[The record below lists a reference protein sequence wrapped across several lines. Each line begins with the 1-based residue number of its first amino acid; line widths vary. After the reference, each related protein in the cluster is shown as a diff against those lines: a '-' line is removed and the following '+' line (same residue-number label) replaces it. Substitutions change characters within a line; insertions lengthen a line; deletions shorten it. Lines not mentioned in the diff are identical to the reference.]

1 MTMRLHDWQLQLER
15 FTRERSAIPFAW
27 GTNDCAIFA
36 SDAVM
41 AMTGVDP
48 APADLRLHRTAKE
61 ACRAIQSHGGL
72 AAIATGV
79 LGAPV
84 PVAFAGVGDVVLVKA
99 GKRDALAICNGSVA
113 LMPSPI
119 GLVAVS
125 LEGAAHAWKV

>member
-1 MTMRLHDWQLQLER
+1 MSRLHDWQIQLER
-15 FTRERSAIPFAW
+15 ITRNRAATPFAW

-48 APADLRLHRTAKE
+48 APPELRLHRTAKQ
-61 ACRAIQSHGGL
+61 ACRAIQAHGGL
-72 AAIATGV
+72 AAIAIAA
-79 LGAPV
+79 LGDPV
-84 PVAFAGVGDVVLVKA
+84 PTAYAGVGDVVLVKV

-113 LMPSPI
+113 VMPSPI

-125 LEGAAHAWKV
+125 LVGATSAWKV